1 MNRILLI
8 TTGGT
13 LACTPTEN
21 GLVPT
26 LTGVDIIEYCK
37 YKDEADIDICDFKLI
52 DSSIMTDED
61 RAELAE
67 IIWGN
72 RDDYDAFIISHGT
85 DSMAYTAAYLDCALP
100 DFGKSIIIT
109 GAQLPLPQEGT
120 DAVDNLNLAV
130 EAAMEGYVGTCL
142 AIWHRLIPAK
152 SATKME
158 TEGFTA
164 FESVTKTY
172 ITEKLELPQGE
183 RKLVAEPQKK
193 VGLIYITPNL
203 DRETI
208 ARYSDFDAVLV
219 LVLGSGGMPKHQE
232 AAFDLLK
239 EKGVKVYIK
248 SQCLFGKVEAIYEAH
263 SGVNKF
269 ISVVDTSIDWA
280 MYAIM
285 FGAI

>member
-13 LACTPTEN
+13 LACTPTEK
-21 GLVPT
+21 GLMPT
-26 LTGVDIIEYCK
+26 LTGRDILEYSA
-37 YKDEADIDICDFKLI
+37 YPDADIDICDFKLI

-61 RAELAE
+61 RAELAD

-72 RDDYDAFIISHGT
+72 RDDYDAFIVTHGT

-100 DFGKSIIIT
+100 NFGKSIIIT

-130 EAAMEGYVGTCL
+130 KSAMKGYVGTCL
-142 AIWHRLIPAK
+142 AIYHRLIPAK

-172 ITEKLELPQGE
+172 IEGTQPLPAGE
-183 RKLVAEPQKK
+183 RRLVKEPQKK

-203 DRETI
+203 DAATI
-208 ARYSDFDAVLV
+208 AHYKDCDAVLV
-219 LVLGSGGMPKHQE
+219 LVLGAGGMPRHQE
-232 AAFDLLK
+232 EAFDALK

-248 SQCLFGKVEAIYEAH
+248 SQCVFGKVEAIYEAH
-263 SGVNKF
+263 SGVNKY
-269 ISVVDTSIDWA
+269 IPVVDTSIDWA
-280 MYAIM
+280 VYAIM
-285 FGAI
+285 FGVI

>member
-1 MNRILLI
+1 MNKILLI

-13 LACTPTEN
+13 LACTPSEN

-26 LTGVDIIEYCK
+26 LTGVDIVEYSK
-37 YKDEADIDICDFKLI
+37 YRDEADIDICDFKLI

-72 RDDYDAFIISHGT
+72 RDDYDAFIITHGT

-120 DAVDNLNLAV
+120 DAVANLDLAV

-152 SATKME
+152 SATKMD
-158 TEGFTA
+158 TEGFAA
-164 FESVTKTY
+164 FESVTKNY
-172 ITEKLELPQGE
+172 ITEKQPLPQGE
-183 RKLVAEPQKK
+183 RKLIAAPQAK

-208 ARYSDFDAVLV
+208 GRYADYDAVLV

-248 SQCLFGKVEAIYEAH
+248 SQCLFGRVEAIYEAH

-280 MYAIM
+280 VYAIM
-285 FGAI
+285 FGVI

>member
-1 MNRILLI
+1 MNKILLI

-13 LACTPTEN
+13 LACTPSEN

-26 LTGVDIIEYCK
+26 LTGVDIVEYSK
-37 YKDEADIDICDFKLI
+37 YRDEADIDICDFKLI

-72 RDDYDAFIISHGT
+72 RDDYDAFIITHGT

-120 DAVDNLNLAV
+120 DAVANLDLAV

-158 TEGFTA
+158 TEGFAA
-164 FESVTKTY
+164 FESVTKNY
-172 ITEKLELPQGE
+172 ITEKQPLPQGE
-183 RKLVAEPQKK
+183 RKLIAAPQAK

-208 ARYSDFDAVLV
+208 GRYADYDAVLV

-232 AAFDLLK
+232 VAFDLLK

-248 SQCLFGKVEAIYEAH
+248 SQCLFGRVEAIYEAH

-280 MYAIM
+280 VYAIM
-285 FGAI
+285 FGVI

>member
-1 MNRILLI
+1 MNKVLLI

-13 LACTPTEN
+13 LACTPTEK
-21 GLVPT
+21 GLMPT
-26 LTGVDIIEYCK
+26 LKGLDILEFSAYN
-37 YKDEADIDICDFKLI
+37 DEEIDILDFKLI

-67 IIWGN
+67 IIWEN
-72 RDDYDAFIISHGT
+72 REDYDSFVITHGT

-109 GAQLPLPQEGT
+109 GSQLPLPQEGT
-120 DAVDNLNLAV
+120 DAVDNLNLAI
-130 EAAMEGYVGTCL
+130 EAALTGYKGTCI
-142 AIWHRLIPAK
+142 AMFHRLIPAK

-164 FESVTKTY
+164 FESVTKDY
-172 ITEKLELPQGE
+172 IRGDLP
-183 RKLVAEPQKK
+183 LPTAEGRYIPFPENK

-203 DRETI
+203 DRDTI
-208 ARYSDFDAVLV
+208 NSYALHDKVLA

-232 AAFDLLK
+232 AAFDELK

-248 SQCLFGKVEAIYEAH
+248 SQCIYGKVEAIYEAH
-263 SGVNKF
+263 SGVNKY
-269 ISVVDTSIDWA
+269 IPVTDTSIDWA
-280 MYAIM
+280 VYAMM
-285 FGAI
+285 FGVI

>member
-1 MNRILLI
+1 MNRILMI

-21 GLVPT
+21 GLMPT
-26 LTGVDIIEYCK
+26 LKGVDIMEYCA
-37 YKDEADIDICDFKLI
+37 YQDADIDICDFKLI
-52 DSSIMTDED
+52 DSSIMTDDD

-72 RDDYDAFIISHGT
+72 RDDYDAFIITHGT

-100 DFGKSIIIT
+100 GFKKSIIIT

-130 EAAMEGYVGTCL
+130 KSAMEGYVGTCI
-142 AIWHRLIPAK
+142 AIYHRLIPAK

-164 FESVTKTY
+164 FESVIKDY
-172 ITEKLELPQGE
+172 IEGTREVPKGQEKLMEKPV
-183 RKLVAEPQKK
+183 RK

-203 DRETI
+203 DAETI
-208 ARYSDFDAVLV
+208 AHYADCDAVLV
-219 LVLGSGGMPKHQE
+219 LVLGAGGMPKHQE
-232 AAFDLLK
+232 AAFDALK

-248 SQCLFGKVEAIYEAH
+248 SQCIYGKVEAIYEAH
-263 SGVNKF
+263 SGVNKY
-269 ISVVDTSIDWA
+269 IPVVDTSIDWA

-285 FGAI
+285 FGVI

>member
-1 MNRILLI
+1 MNKILLI

-13 LACTPTEN
+13 LACTPSEN

-26 LTGVDIIEYCK
+26 LTGVDIVEYSK
-37 YKDEADIDICDFKLI
+37 YRDEADIDICDFKLI

-72 RDDYDAFIISHGT
+72 RDDYDAFIITHGT

-120 DAVDNLNLAV
+120 DAVANLDLAV

-158 TEGFTA
+158 TEGFAA
-164 FESVTKTY
+164 FESVTKNY
-172 ITEKLELPQGE
+172 ITEKQPLPQGE
-183 RKLVAEPQKK
+183 RKLIAAPQAK

-208 ARYSDFDAVLV
+208 GRYADYDAVLV

-248 SQCLFGKVEAIYEAH
+248 SQCLFGRVEAIYEAH

-280 MYAIM
+280 VYAIM
-285 FGAI
+285 FGVI

>member
-1 MNRILLI
+1 MNKILLI

-13 LACTPTEN
+13 LACTPSEN

-26 LTGVDIIEYCK
+26 LTGVDIVEYSK
-37 YKDEADIDICDFKLI
+37 YRDEADIDICDFKLI

-72 RDDYDAFIISHGT
+72 RDDYDAFIITHGT

-120 DAVDNLNLAV
+120 DAVANLDLAV

-158 TEGFTA
+158 TEGFAA
-164 FESVTKTY
+164 FESVTKNY
-172 ITEKLELPQGE
+172 ITEKQPLPQGE
-183 RKLVAEPQKK
+183 RKRIAAPQAK

-208 ARYSDFDAVLV
+208 GRYADYDAVLV

-248 SQCLFGKVEAIYEAH
+248 SQCLFGRVEAIYEAH

-280 MYAIM
+280 VYAIM
-285 FGAI
+285 FGVI